1 MDFLARESSPFEAD
15 FWEKIDK
22 VVVDTASKALVC
34 RRFLSIYGP
43 IGAGAI
49 SVSIDA
55 YNKEE
60 QFENSDGIVKT
71 TGRKFYEIPQLYE
84 DFSFLWRD
92 IENDNQS
99 RLPLD
104 MSSVAAAA
112 QNLAKKEDS
121 LILHGNKN
129 IDCKGLLNADN
140 AQSIK
145 KSDWAVNENPFKDII
160 LAINKMKEKDISGR
174 YVLVLSNS
182 LYFSLQRLQGSTG
195 LTEYQRIEAMIG
207 RVYTTPLMPADK
219 ALLLCPE
226 FQYMDLTIAI
236 DMRTSYLEQVNLNH
250 SFRIIET
257 VLPRVKN
264 ADAIVV
270 FN

>member
-1 MDFLARESSPFEAD
+1 MDFLARESSPFDED
-15 FWEKIDK
+15 FWGKIDK
-22 VVVDTASKALVC
+22 VVVNTAARSLLG

-43 IGAGAI
+43 LGAGTI
-49 SVSIDA
+49 SVACDQ

-60 QFENSDGIVKT
+60 QFEDGDGIVKT
-71 TGRKFYEIPQLYE
+71 TGRTFHEMPQLYE

-92 IENDNQS
+92 IENDSQS

-104 MSSVAAAA
+104 MSSVALAA

-121 LILHGNKN
+121 LILHGNKSIN
-129 IDCKGLLNADN
+129 CKGLINADGI
-140 AQSIK
+140 QTIK
-145 KSDWAVNENPFKDII
+145 KSDWAASENPFKDII
-160 LAINKMKEKDISGR
+160 AAINMMKEKDISGR
-174 YVLVLSNS
+174 YTLILSNS

-195 LTEYQRIEAMIG
+195 MTEYQRIETMLNS
-207 RVYTTPLMPADK
+207 VYTTSLMPADK
-219 ALLLCPE
+219 AMLVCAE
-226 FQYMDLTIAI
+226 FQYMDLTVGI
-236 DMRTSYLEQVNLNH
+236 DMRTSYLEQIDLNH

>member
-15 FWEKIDK
+15 FWEKIDD
-22 VVVDTASKALVC
+22 VVVSTASRSLVC
-34 RRFLSIYGP
+34 RRFLSIYGTL
-43 IGAGAI
+43 GAGAI
-49 SVSIDA
+49 SVAVDD

-60 QFENSDGIVKT
+60 QFEDGVAKT
-71 TGRKFYEIPQLYE
+71 TGRTFHEIPQLYE

-92 IENDNQS
+92 IENDSQN

-104 MSSVAAAA
+104 LSSVALAA

-121 LILHGNKN
+121 LILHGNKSIN
-129 IDCKGLLNADN
+129 CKGLLNADN

-145 KSDWAVNENPFKDII
+145 KSDWSANENPFKDII
-160 LAINKMKEKDISGR
+160 AAINKMKEKDINGR
-174 YVLVLSNS
+174 YVLILSNS

-195 LTEYQRIEAMIG
+195 LTEYQRIESMLG
-207 RVYTTPLMPADK
+207 RVYTTSLMPADK

-226 FQYMDLTIAI
+226 FQYMDLTIGI

-257 VLPRVKN
+257 VLPRIKN
-264 ADAIVV
+264 ANAIVV